1 MVSLDDGGARD
12 SSPLA
17 SLGGAH
23 HKRRRNCAGTP
34 SATCQNPLKSTAE
47 VMAAVGLTEEQVSSC
62 GLRCGEGGVVPLQ
75 SAAKRVV
82 ADTVKRYSAIVPVDV
97 TRVCMERMVQTQD
110 RMLEGHMSGRL
121 LRLAATIVEVA
132 IHCVPALLETE

>member
-1 MVSLDDGGARD
+1 
-12 SSPLA
+12 
-17 SLGGAH
+17 
-23 HKRRRNCAGTP
+23 
-34 SATCQNPLKSTAE
+34 
-47 VMAAVGLTEEQVSSC
+47 MAAVGLTEEQVSSC

-110 RMLEGHMSGRL
+110 RMLEGLMSGRL
-121 LRLAATIVEVA
+121 LWLAGTATIVEGTMHRV
-132 IHCVPALLETE
+132 HALLETE